1 MIRAVFFDLYN
12 TVARFDPPR
21 EELQVEVCREMGMT
35 ATAEGIERGYVR
47 ADDYLARENARDPV
61 FKRPDERLAVFWAE
75 YERLV
80 LEGAGIKAPLE
91 LSGEVFARVRR
102 KHYDLAL
109 FDDVLPTM
117 DMLRQRGLVLGLLSN
132 INRDIRQLTDNLR
145 LTPYLDFAIT
155 PAEAG
160 AEKPHPPIF
169 LAALRR
175 AGCAP
180 SEALHVG
187 DQYHSDVVGA
197 RGVGINA
204 LLLDRTGHLE
214 PAQYDVPLIRSLME
228 IQFHMGEPGPES
240 LPE

>member
-21 EELQVEVCREMGMT
+21 EELQVAVCREMGMT
-35 ATAEGIERGYVR
+35 VTAEGIERGYVR
-47 ADDYLARENARDPV
+47 ADDYLARENGRDPV
-61 FKRPDERLAVFWAE
+61 FKRPNERLAAFWAE

-80 LEGAGIKAPLE
+80 LEGAGVNASLE
-91 LSGEVFARVRR
+91 LSGEIFARVRR
-102 KHYDLAL
+102 QHYDLAL
-109 FDDVLPTM
+109 FDDVLPAM
-117 DMLRQRGLVLGLLSN
+117 FVLRQRALVLGLLSN
-132 INRDIRQLTDNLR
+132 INRDIRQLTDALR

-169 LAALRR
+169 LEALRR
-175 AGCAP
+175 ADCAP
-180 SEALHVG
+180 AEALHVG

-197 RGVGINA
+197 RGVGIKP
-204 LLLDRTGHLE
+204 LLLDRTGLLD
-214 PAQYDVPLIRSLME
+214 PAQYDVPVIRSLME
-228 IQFHMGEPGPES
+228 VQDHLGEPGPES